1 MHATSHSTCCHA
13 EQAARDKQFN
23 SLTDAA
29 GELMSLGFED
39 IYSDSK
45 ADIASNLHSDADQG
59 VSKGGAV
66 WHDDGTV
73 KDAKEHTMYQ
83 RPESNSAL
91 SYQEAAQAV
100 STDHQ
105 PTAVETPQIPTP
117 ASAAISASDA
127 ASLDAAATEG
137 TPADVPSTTLE
148 VGGAE
153 IPAALA
159 PSIHPGNGAVAQ
171 ESARPVADGPVA
183 DGPVDSQ
190 QGDVLSVGTT
200 AVSQEP
206 IPAASNS
213 TQLPSPH
220 AKAAAAASYITEA
233 AESHAAAPDDSAS
246 HPDVKAADPEAQPA
260 STDDNQAVPGSAHK
274 AVAPGMDTH
283 MADGRTDTDTALHA
297 AAASVQ
303 PQPETASVTAPTAQP
318 ETLRR
323 GPAKGPGLG
332 ESREFTGG
340 PMNFERPKYR
350 HTPYGPP
357 PIRAGG
363 RFSPAGG
370 RGSPGGRDSPTG
382 RSVGRGFSEPPRA
395 SIMRPQY
402 RQQPP
407 QHMPPGRCPPPYH
420 AGYAPQ
426 PPPPAPHHAHYY
438 PPPPQQ
444 AYAPAPQQ
452 GYSQQA
458 YQPPPQ
464 QAYPPQQYA
473 QPAQYD
479 AQWQQYQETQ
489 GQYAA
494 YQQPTAYPPPAAAPP
509 PG

>member
-1 MHATSHSTCCHA
+1 
-13 EQAARDKQFN
+13 
-23 SLTDAA
+23 
-29 GELMSLGFED
+29 
-39 IYSDSK
+39 
-45 ADIASNLHSDADQG
+45 
-59 VSKGGAV
+59 
-66 WHDDGTV
+66 
-73 KDAKEHTMYQ
+73 MYQ

-91 SYQEAAQAV
+91 SYQEAAQAA

-105 PTAVETPQIPTP
+105 PTVEETPQIPTP

-127 ASLDAAATEG
+127 ASLDAATPEG
-137 TPADVPSTTLE
+137 TPADEPSTTHE
-148 VGGAE
+148 VGGAQ
-153 IPAALA
+153 IPAVLA
-159 PSIHPGNGAVAQ
+159 PSTHPSNGAVAQ
-171 ESARPVADGPVA
+171 EAAGPVA
-183 DGPVDSQ
+183 DGPVDSH
-190 QGDVLSVGTT
+190 QGDVVSVGTT
-200 AVSQEP
+200 AVSQQSF
-206 IPAASNS
+206 PAASTS
-213 TQLPSPH
+213 PQLPSPH
-220 AKAAAAASYITEA
+220 ADAAAAASHITEA
-233 AESHAAAPDDSAS
+233 AESHAAAPGDSAS
-246 HPDVKAADPEAQPA
+246 HPVAEAADPEAQPA
-260 STDDNQAVPGSAHK
+260 STDSNHAVPDSEHTAG
-274 AVAPGMDTH
+274 APSTDTR
-283 MADGRTDTDTALHA
+283 MADGRIDTDTALHA
-297 AAASVQ
+297 AVASVQ

-318 ETLRR
+318 EAQRR

-363 RFSPAGG
+363 RFLPAGG

-382 RSVGRGFSEPPRA
+382 RPFGRGFGEPPRA

-407 QHMPPGRCPPPYH
+407 QHMPPGGYPPPYH

-444 AYAPAPQQ
+444 AYAPPPQQ
-452 GYSQQA
+452 GYNQQA
-458 YQPPPQ
+458 YPPPPQ

-473 QPAQYD
+473 QPAQLD
-479 AQWQQYQETQ
+479 AQWQQYQEAQ